1 MRRSGERLRGASLI
15 EFLIGVVGVLLPLVL
30 AILQIA
36 LLTVTRQQLNL
47 ATQLA
52 ARAAAVD
59 HGSLSTVRT
68 ELARGLTPLF
78 GDKRAMSQA
87 GAVLPVVTAQALALA
102 EMLRPNLTRID
113 VLNPTRESFE
123 DFEMLRDGIRQIPNG
138 PFEPPI
144 RVGTASGQTLQDAN
158 TLSLR
163 VTYCA
168 RLTIPLVDRLIPALL
183 AVRVR
188 DPRDLACYAARRLPM
203 TARAVITMHSAPR
216 RQALGL

>member
-1 MRRSGERLRGASLI
+1 MRRSSERPRGASLI

-78 GDKRAMSQA
+78 GDKRSMSQA

-102 EMLRPNLTRID
+102 EVLRPDLTHVD
-113 VLNPTRESFE
+113 VLNPTRESF
-123 DFEMLRDGIRQIPNG
+123 
-138 PFEPPI
+138 
-144 RVGTASGQTLQDAN
+144 QD
-158 TLSLR
+158 LSL
-163 VTYCA
+163 
-168 RLTIPLVDRLIPALL
+168 IHI
-183 AVRVR
+183 
-188 DPRDLACYAARRLPM
+188 
-203 TARAVITMHSAPR
+203 
-216 RQALGL
+216 